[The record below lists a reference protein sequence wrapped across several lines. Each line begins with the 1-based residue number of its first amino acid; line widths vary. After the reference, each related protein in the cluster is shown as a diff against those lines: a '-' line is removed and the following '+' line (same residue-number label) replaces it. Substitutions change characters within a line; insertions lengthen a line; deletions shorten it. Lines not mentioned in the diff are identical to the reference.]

1 MEESKVLIWKGL
13 QDRLLQK
20 PRQSCFGWLTGV
32 TTQERVA
39 LLSSL
44 ESLEEE
50 EQNLSD
56 PKRSEATLGR
66 VSGFTL
72 QKAIEDSVNA

>member
-56 PKRSEATLGR
+56 PKRSEATLGEGIR
-66 VSGFTL
+66 FHITKGY
-72 QKAIEDSVNA
+72 